1 MRSTPIFEFEDI
13 RTRFSRYI
21 AVDTRSNPKNS
32 AETPSSKGQ
41 IDLARLLY
49 QELKDMDLEAYLDEE
64 HAYVYGRLAGNDKN
78 ASAIGFLAHIDT
90 APDMPGVTTEP
101 QIFTYRGGDIRLN
114 DEFSIEVDS
123 FPFLN
128 DLIGEEIITSDGTA
142 LLGADN
148 KAGIVAIM
156 EALNYLIAHPE
167 IKHGDISVAFTPDE
181 EIGHGASLLDL
192 DRFNADFA
200 YTIDGGPIGE
210 FNYETFNAA
219 SANIKIQGRNV
230 HPGTAKH
237 TMIHAAQIGM
247 ELHNLLPVGE
257 RPEWTEGHDGFYLL
271 TDFKATVEEAELEYI
286 IRDHDKKLFQEKK
299 DLLQQIVDFLNKK
312 YGQRVSLEMADSYYN
327 MLDVIENY
335 PRVIDLARSAMK
347 ELDID
352 IIEDPIRGGT
362 DGAQLT
368 YRGLPCPNIFV
379 GGYNYHGR
387 YELVLTRGIALAASV
402 ITKIAELNTNE

>member
-1 MRSTPIFEFEDI
+1 MRSIPIFEFEDI
-13 RTRFSRYI
+13 RKRFSRYI

-49 QELKDMDLEAYLDEE
+49 QELKDMNLEAHLDEE
-64 HAYVYGRLAGNDKN
+64 HAYVYGRLEGNDKD

-123 FPFLN
+123 FPFLS

-181 EIGHGASLLDL
+181 EIGHGAGLLDL

-347 ELDID
+347 ELAIE
-352 IIEDPIRGGT
+352 IIEAPIRGGT

-387 YELVLTRGIALAASV
+387 HELVLTRGIALAASV
-402 ITKIAELNTNE
+402 IVKIAELNANE